1 MSDNTNNDTEELPPL
16 TWRSWMVLVMFVLA
30 TALVIYPLRIPVPI
44 PVGRA
49 RKESPEPPCSQAQ
62 APDQKR
68 KQFLRWRVVRIHM
81 DMKLAPWVAILI
93 LLASTTIKFKNEVV
107 HGFVGSEGIQP
118 YAIVILIFA
127 LAYICISL
135 DQSGLLSYIAMHV
148 TKKWGRNGR
157 LLLIC
162 FYLLSTI
169 MAVLTSN
176 DVVVLVLTPII
187 CIFSDVTGVDA
198 EPFLIAMFVSANTAS
213 MALYI
218 GNPTN
223 IIASQANGIAFL
235 QYSAWMVLP
244 FLGAVVAGGAVLYV
258 ECLSKIPR
266 RIEIDLQIQPRSM
279 LVRPRQAI
287 FGASML
293 ALCLIALSVSSFFH
307 VAVWIVTLPFGGAMM
322 VVDALVDLY
331 LTHGGQT
338 IETPTLVAP
347 APAVTPAVAPVSEAV
362 PTPAAAPLSPS
373 PDVLTSDLDDKR
385 ASVLSDTADEKQG
398 ARHDL
403 TLCVEKQDGS
413 LPQHSTSAQTSTAKE
428 PAAGGKVYMLKKK
441 TASILNVLTRRLP
454 TVVAVVSR
462 LPYNI
467 VPFSIGMFILVE
479 SLSEQG
485 WTPRLSWLLKR
496 MCPSVAPAVFIVG
509 IVTSLACNIMNNL
522 PMTIIFTRALK
533 HQIFGQVSASTRK
546 GALFALIIGSNLGA
560 NFTLVGSLAG
570 LMFQGIARQKKR
582 NIGYLRFL
590 RWCLPILPVQLA
602 VACAILTAEVIIMK

>member
-1 MSDNTNNDTEELPPL
+1 MSDNTETSTDELPAL
-16 TWRSWMVLVMFVLA
+16 TWRSWMVLA
-30 TALVIYPLRIPVPI
+30 TFIVVTGFVIYPLRIPLPYPVVGARSQKPGTSECPPMVP
-44 PVGRA
+44 
-49 RKESPEPPCSQAQ
+49 AQ
-62 APDQKR
+62 KKKYALQ
-68 KQFLRWRVVRIHM
+68 WRVVRVHM
-81 DMKLAPWVAILI
+81 DMKLAPWIAILV
-93 LLASTTIKFKNEVV
+93 LLASTTIKFGSEVV
-107 HGFVGSEGIQP
+107 HGFVGSDGIQP

-148 TKKWGRNGR
+148 TKRWGRNGR
-157 LLLIC
+157 LLLVC
-162 FYLLSTI
+162 FYLLSTV

-176 DVVVLVLTPII
+176 DVVVLCLTPII
-187 CIFSDVTGVDA
+187 CVFSDVTGADA

-244 FLGAVVAGGAVLYV
+244 FLGAVVAGGAILYV
-258 ECLSKIPR
+258 QCLSKVPR
-266 RIEIDLQIQPRSM
+266 SIEIDLGIRPRSM

-287 FGASML
+287 FGAVIL
-293 ALCLIALSVSSFFH
+293 ALCLVTLSVSSFFG
-307 VAVWIVTLPFGGAMM
+307 VAVWIVTLPFGGAML
-322 VVDALVDLY
+322 VGDAIVDLY
-331 LTHGGQT
+331 LTRRSAV
-338 IETPTLVAP
+338 ETPTDADTDTET
-347 APAVTPAVAPVSEAV
+347 AAAAAAISASEAINMLH
-362 PTPAAAPLSPS
+362 AAES
-373 PDVLTSDLDDKR
+373 PDGT
-385 ASVLSDTADEKQG
+385 DEKHTSSQSMAIG
-398 ARHDL
+398 TEIQNTAENRHGL
-403 TLCVEKQDGS
+403 SE
-413 LPQHSTSAQTSTAKE
+413 QTSTAKE
-428 PAAGGKVYMLKKK
+428 TAHDGKRYRLK
-441 TASILNVLTRRLP
+441 AFAVRVLSVIVRRLP
-454 TVVAVVSR
+454 TVAAVFSR

-485 WTPRLSWLLKR
+485 WTPRLSWLLKH

-509 IVTSLACNIMNNL
+509 VVSALACNIMNNL

-533 HQIFGQVSASTRK
+533 YQIFGQVSAPTRR

-582 NIGYLRFL
+582 DIGYFRFL

>member
-1 MSDNTNNDTEELPPL
+1 MPDNTEASTDELPAL
-16 TWRSWMVLVMFVLA
+16 TWRSWMVLA
-30 TALVIYPLRIPVPI
+30 TFIVATGFVIYPLRIPLPY
-44 PVGRA
+44 PVVGASSQKSGTSECPPTAPAQKKKYALQWRA
-49 RKESPEPPCSQAQ
+49 
-62 APDQKR
+62 
-68 KQFLRWRVVRIHM
+68 VRIHM
-81 DMKLAPWVAILI
+81 DMKLAPWIAILV
-93 LLASTTIKFKNEVV
+93 LLASTTIKFGNEVV
-107 HGFVGSEGIQP
+107 HGFVGSDGIQP

-148 TKKWGRNGR
+148 TKRWGRNGR
-157 LLLIC
+157 LLLVC

-176 DVVVLVLTPII
+176 DVVVLCLTPII
-187 CIFSDVTGVDA
+187 CVFSDVTGADA

-258 ECLSKIPR
+258 QCLSKVPR
-266 RIEIDLQIQPRSM
+266 SIEIDLGIRPRSM

-287 FGASML
+287 FGAVIL
-293 ALCLIALSVSSFFH
+293 ALCLITLSVSSFFG
-307 VAVWIVTLPFGGAMM
+307 VAVWIVTLPFGGAML
-322 VVDALVDLY
+322 VGDALVDLY
-331 LTHGGQT
+331 LTRKSAAEAST
-338 IETPTLVAP
+338 ETDTE
-347 APAVTPAVAPVSEAV
+347 T
-362 PTPAAAPLSPS
+362 AAAAISASDATNILHVAAL
-373 PDVLTSDLDDKR
+373 PDGT
-385 ASVLSDTADEKQG
+385 DEK
-398 ARHDL
+398 H
-403 TLCVEKQDGS
+403 
-413 LPQHSTSAQTSTAKE
+413 TSCQNMAISAETQATAENKHGLSEQTSTAKE
-428 PAAGGKVYMLKKK
+428 TAHDGKMYQLKAFAAR
-441 TASILNVLTRRLP
+441 VLSVLVRRLP
-454 TVVAVVSR
+454 TVSAVFIR

-485 WTPRLSWLLKR
+485 WTPRLSWLLKH

-509 IVTSLACNIMNNL
+509 VVTALACNIMNNL

-533 HQIFGQVSASTRK
+533 HQIFGQVGASTRR

-570 LMFQGIARQKKR
+570 L
-582 NIGYLRFL
+582 
-590 RWCLPILPVQLA
+590 
-602 VACAILTAEVIIMK
+602 

>member
-1 MSDNTNNDTEELPPL
+1 MSDNTATSTNDELPPL
-16 TWRSWMVLVMFVLA
+16 TWRSWMVLAVFIVA
-30 TALVIYPLRIPVPI
+30 TGFVIYPLRIPFLY
-44 PVGRA
+44 PVLVAKDQERPKA
-49 RKESPEPPCSQAQ
+49 DEYSSPA
-62 APDQKR
+62 APAKR
-68 KQFLRWRVVRIHM
+68 KKHALQWRVGRIHM
-81 DMKLAPWVAILI
+81 DMKLAPWIGILI
-93 LLASTTIKFKNEVV
+93 LLASTTIKFGSEVV
-107 HGFVGSEGIQP
+107 HGFVGSDGIQP

-148 TKKWGRNGR
+148 TKRWGRNGR
-157 LLLIC
+157 LLLVC

-176 DVVVLVLTPII
+176 DVVVLCLTPII
-187 CIFSDVTGVDA
+187 CIFSDVTGADA

-244 FLGAVVAGGAVLYV
+244 FLGAVVAGGTILYV
-258 ECLSKIPR
+258 QCLSKVPR
-266 RIEIDLQIQPRSM
+266 SIEIDLGIRPREM

-287 FGASML
+287 FGAVIL
-293 ALCLIALSVSSFFH
+293 ALCLITLSVSSFFG
-307 VAVWIVTLPFGGAMM
+307 VAVWIVTLPFGGAMLIGDM
-322 VVDALVDLY
+322 IVDLY
-331 LTHGGQT
+331 LTRRSAALSL
-338 IETPTLVAP
+338 ETAPEATEETAEGLVEMS
-347 APAVTPAVAPVSEAV
+347 TE
-362 PTPAAAPLSPS
+362 TETAAAAMS
-373 PDVLTSDLDDKR
+373 
-385 ASVLSDTADEKQG
+385 ASNTTHTPHIDRPAEAADEKPA
-398 ARHDL
+398 AR
-403 TLCVEKQDGS
+403 V
-413 LPQHSTSAQTSTAKE
+413 STPINMEIQETSMGTKADDASERASTATE
-428 PAAGGKVYMLKKK
+428 PVADRKTNRLKAAAVR
-441 TASILNVLTRRLP
+441 VLAVLRRRLP
-454 TVVAVVSR
+454 TVMAVFSR

-485 WTPRLSWLLKR
+485 WTPRLSWLLKH
-496 MCPSVAPAVFIVG
+496 MCPSVAPAVFVVG
-509 IVTSLACNIMNNL
+509 AVTSLACNIMNNL

-533 HQIFGQVSASTRK
+533 HQIFEQVGASTRR
-546 GALFALIIGSNLGA
+546 GALFALIVGSNLGA

-582 NIGYLRFL
+582 DIGYLRFL